1 VYLHVGE
8 VLHLQNRVHTRM
20 SLDVRV
26 WRSFQDC
33 ASNIENSEHN
43 KLGMRSEHEH
53 GESQFE
59 NISRRIA
66 SFGFSSFSC
75 SFFAVHIRAATL
87 DFICFIKQKNEFG
100 CV

>member
-1 VYLHVGE
+1 M
-8 VLHLQNRVHTRM
+8 LQNRVHTRM

-33 ASNIENSEHN
+33 ASNFENSEHN

-53 GESQFE
+53 GESQIE
-59 NISRRIA
+59 KSSRTIA
-66 SFGFSSFSC
+66 SFGFFPLSC

-87 DFICFIKQKNEFG
+87 DFVF
-100 CV
+100 

>member
-1 VYLHVGE
+1 M
-8 VLHLQNRVHTRM
+8 LQNRVHTRT

-33 ASNIENSEHN
+33 ASTFESSEHN
-43 KLGMRSEHEH
+43 KLRMRSEHEH
-53 GESQFE
+53 GESQLE
-59 NISRRIA
+59 NSSRRIA

-87 DFICFIKQKNEFG
+87 YFIFFIKQKNEFE
-100 CV
+100 CVIGKTS